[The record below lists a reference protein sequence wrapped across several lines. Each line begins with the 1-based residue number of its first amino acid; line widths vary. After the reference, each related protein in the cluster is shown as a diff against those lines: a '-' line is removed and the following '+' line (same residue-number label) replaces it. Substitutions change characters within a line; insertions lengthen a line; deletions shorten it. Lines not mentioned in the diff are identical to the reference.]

1 MVLCGDFGGC
11 VIGKQQGR
19 GKSTVASYL
28 AGVFLSLFGIA
39 CVAGDPHGGLGFWTA
54 FGNLLC
60 MVGWEGSMVWLFG
73 GLLCVIRADMVNG

>member
-1 MVLCGDFGGC
+1 
-11 VIGKQQGR
+11 VIWKQQGR

-39 CVAGDPHGGLGFWTA
+39 CVAGEPPGGLGFWTA

-60 MVGWEGSMVWLFG
+60 MVGWEGSMGWLFG

>member
-1 MVLCGDFGGC
+1 M
-11 VIGKQQGR
+11 IGKQQGR

-60 MVGWEGSMVWLFG
+60 MVGWEGSMVVW

>member
-1 MVLCGDFGGC
+1 M
-11 VIGKQQGR
+11 IWKQGR

-39 CVAGDPHGGLGFWTA
+39 CVAGEPHSGLGF
-54 FGNLLC
+54 GLLSGIC
-60 MVGWEGSMVWLFG
+60 FVWWDGKEVWYGCFG

>member
-1 MVLCGDFGGC
+1 
-11 VIGKQQGR
+11 VIWRQQGR

-39 CVAGDPHGGLGFWTA
+39 CVAGEPHGGLGFWTCFREFA
-54 FGNLLC
+54 LYGGMGRKYGMGCL
-60 MVGWEGSMVWLFG
+60 G